1 MNLNKKDKEVFLVEL
16 DKLHHQEEVKYWF
29 LFYFFSQQYYID
41 KVCSQRCLNTF
52 SKLSVNKLLVDDNC
66 MSNCSSKLLQVYQ
79 ITADN
84 YETMTK
90 EANKK

>member
-1 MNLNKKDKEVFLVEL
+1 M
-16 DKLHHQEEVKYWF
+16 
-29 LFYFFSQQYYID
+29 D